1 MLQNNIL
8 THVEYCLISFS
19 FPFFFT
25 FFYFLFIYRNK
36 LTAKHILNLEELTT
50 TTTNCLKNE
59 FEMKDLGKTK
69 FCLDLK
75 IERLSNGIFVH

>member
-8 THVEYCLISFS
+8 THVEYCLISFY
-19 FPFFFT
+19 FPSFFF
-25 FFYFLFIYRNK
+25 FFRNK

>member
-8 THVEYCLISFS
+8 THVE
-19 FPFFFT
+19 FFFI
-25 FFYFLFIYRNK
+25 FFIFLRNK
-36 LTAKHILNLEELTT
+36 LTAKHILNLEELT

-75 IERLSNGIFVH
+75 IECLSNGIFCSLINLP